1 MKIRSKVLIVVLP
14 LLVFPMVLV
23 GFSSFISAKN
33 GITKVAKEFLSY
45 KTLEMY
51 KYCRRQEDILTGTG
65 LTNLGD
71 YRKIAKSSAQEYA
84 DAIRLS
90 ETGYFIV
97 FDSAGNLIFPRDVIQ
112 DASIRQ
118 EVSIRQDASI
128 QDISGLEFFKE
139 ITGNEKGLITFTLN
153 RINRVGYYIYFKP
166 WDWYILLSEKDTV
179 FFKDAHNIRKQVA
192 YTLGLTL
199 IVAAGLIL
207 LFIKKLT
214 DPIGNVVQTMKSIIT
229 SSDLSK
235 RVRIEYDDEIGYLAT
250 WFNRM
255 VGDLELAYNQVKK
268 YAYRSVLAKN
278 SEERIRHIFQK
289 YVPGE
294 IIDEVLKT
302 KGESLLVGKKQFATI
317 LFSDIRS
324 FTSISESLSAEEL
337 VKSLN
342 TYFNIMVSIIIAHKG
357 TIDKFIGDAIM
368 AIYGAPVEYK
378 DDPLQAVYTA
388 VEMIGALEDFNK
400 KQVRMGRPTFRIGVG
415 VNTGEVVVGN
425 IGSNQKLDYTCIGD
439 AVNLASRLEGLTKMY
454 GVPIII
460 SENTYTYVKDSI
472 PIREIDA
479 VRVKG
484 KIRPVK
490 IFQPYKVLSEN
501 QKKAYDQ
508 FNDGIQHYRDR
519 KFEEALNLFSSCDK
533 LLQGDSP
540 SSLYMDRCKELMV
553 NPPAEDWDGVFT
565 AKTK

>member
-1 MKIRSKVLIVVLP
+1 MKIRTKVLIVVLP
-14 LLVFPMVLV
+14 LLIFPMVLV

-51 KYCRRQEDILTGTG
+51 KYCRRQEDILVGTG

-71 YRKIAKSSAQEYA
+71 YRELAKKSAQEYA

-97 FDSAGNLIFPRDVIQ
+97 FDSTGNVIFPREIVPDV
-112 DASIRQ
+112 
-118 EVSIRQDASI
+118 
-128 QDISGLEFFKE
+128 SGLDFFKE
-139 ITGNEKGLITFTLN
+139 AKGTEKGLITFTLDSLS
-153 RINRVGYYIYFKP
+153 RVGYYIYFEP

-214 DPIGNVVQTMKSIIT
+214 DPIGNVVQTMKKIIT
-229 SSDLSK
+229 SNDLSK
-235 RVRIEYDDEIGYLAT
+235 RVRVEYDDEIGYLAT

-302 KGESLLVGKKQFATI
+302 KGEKLLVGKKQFATI

-324 FTSISESLSAEEL
+324 FTSISERLSAEEL

-342 TYFNIMVSIIIAHKG
+342 TYFNIMVGLIIEHKG

-368 AIYGAPVEYK
+368 AIYGAPVKYD

-388 VEMIGALEDFNK
+388 LEMIGALGDFNK
-400 KQVRMGRPTFRIGVG
+400 KQVRMGRPTFRIGIG
-415 VNTGEVVVGN
+415 LNTGEVIVGN

-460 SENTYTYVKDSI
+460 SENTNTYIKDSV
-472 PIREIDA
+472 PAREIDA

-484 KIRPVK
+484 KIQPVK
-490 IFQPYKVLSEN
+490 IYQPYKIVNEN
-501 QKKAYDQ
+501 QKKSYAL
-508 FNDGIQHYRDR
+508 FNEGIQYYREK
-519 KFEEALNLFSSCDK
+519 KFDEALDLFSSCEE
-533 LLQGDSP
+533 LLQGDTP
-540 SSLYMDRCKELMV
+540 SSIYIDRCKELKM

>member
-14 LLVFPMVLV
+14 LLIFPMVLV

-33 GITKVAKEFLSY
+33 GITKVAREFLSY

-51 KYCRRQEDILTGTG
+51 KYCRRQEDILIDTG
-65 LTNLGD
+65 LSNLGD
-71 YRKIAKSSAQEYA
+71 YRNLAKKSAQEYA

-90 ETGYFIV
+90 KTGYFLV
-97 FDSAGNLIFPRDVIQ
+97 FDSSGNVIFPRDVVQ
-112 DASIRQ
+112 N
-118 EVSIRQDASI
+118 VSGFDFYNAIA
-128 QDISGLEFFKE
+128 
-139 ITGNEKGLITFTLN
+139 GNEKGLITFTLN
-153 RINRVGYYIYFKP
+153 GVNRVGYYIYFEP
-166 WDWYILLSEKDTV
+166 WDWYLLLSEMDTV
-179 FFKDAHNIRKQVA
+179 FFKDAHDIRKQVA
-192 YTLGLTL
+192 YTIGLTL

-207 LFIKKLT
+207 LFIKRLT
-214 DPIGNVVQTMKSIIT
+214 DPIGNVVQTMKKIIT
-229 SSDLSK
+229 SNDLSR
-235 RVRIEYDDEIGYLAT
+235 RVRVEYDDEIGYLAT

-268 YAYRSVLAKN
+268 YAYRSILAKN
-278 SEERIRHIFQK
+278 SEERVRHIFQK

-302 KGESLLVGKKQFATI
+302 KGEKLLVGKKQFATI

-324 FTSISESLSAEEL
+324 FTSISERLSAEEL

-342 TYFNIMVSIIIAHKG
+342 TYFNIMVSIIIDHKG

-368 AIYGAPVEYK
+368 AIYGAPVQYE
-378 DDPLQAVYTA
+378 DDPLEAVHTA
-388 VEMIGALEDFNK
+388 LEMIAALDEFNK
-400 KQVRMGRPTFRIGVG
+400 KQVRMGRPIFRIGVG

-454 GVPIII
+454 GVPVII
-460 SENTYTYVKDSI
+460 SENTYAYVKDSVQT
-472 PIREIDA
+472 REIDA

-484 KIRPVK
+484 KVQPVQ
-490 IFQPYKVLSEN
+490 IYQPYAIQNEEE
-501 QKKAYDQ
+501 KKAYEM
-508 FNDGIQHYRDR
+508 FNNGIRYYRER
-519 KFEEALNLFSSCDK
+519 KFEEALNMFSSCET
-533 LLQGDSP
+533 LLQGDTP
-540 SSLYMDRCKELMV
+540 SSLYVDRCKALLT
-553 NPPAEDWDGVFT
+553 NPPTEDWDGVFT